1 MQSAGELIYTFA
13 EPLAGPDGTGY
24 EVQVYGR
31 ARSDGTWE
39 GWLQFVSPL
48 RGSLRTERE
57 TTQSS
62 AEQVLYWATGLQA
75 TYLEGALAR
84 ARRT

>member
-1 MQSAGELIYTFA
+1 MHHTAELIYTFA
-13 EPLAGPDGTGY
+13 EPLAGPDGTAY

-39 GWLQFVSPL
+39 GWLEFSNPL
-48 RGSLRTERE
+48 RGRLRTERE

-62 AEQVLYWATGLQA
+62 AEQVLYWATGLEA
-75 TYLEGALAR
+75 TYLDGALAR

>member
-1 MQSAGELIYTFA
+1 MHSAAELIYTFA
-13 EPLAGPDGTGY
+13 EPLAGPDGTPY

-39 GWLQFVSPL
+39 AWLAFVNPL

-62 AEQVLYWATGLQA
+62 AEQVLYWATGLEN